1 MSSNLHI
8 EPFHGAHFGLLSL
21 HDKASIIAPLL
32 AERWQARL
40 TNSSA
45 FDTDTLGTFSGEVER
60 RLSPLECAL
69 RKAQLAVE
77 LTGADFGLGSEG
89 SFGASPWGF
98 GTYNQ
103 ELVACVPVRG
113 DWAVVGVYGSAF
125 AVDEYRPSDPVSQ
138 QRFWQQLP
146 AGQRV
151 MAVATDCDIRKS
163 IKGIATESEL
173 NAQLAAQFAENIP
186 ADLRITYDLRAHH
199 SPQRR
204 VHIARATENLLARLA
219 CNCPECERP
228 GFWPDQ
234 PETGLPCAD
243 CGTPTHSL
251 SARIAQCAGCGY
263 RQRTAVNKAL
273 ADPATCPWCNP

>member
-1 MSSNLHI
+1 MSFHPRALQ
-8 EPFHGAHFGLLSL
+8 FHGAHFGLLSL
-21 HDKASIIAPLL
+21 HHKASIIAPLL

-40 TNSSA
+40 TNSTA

-60 RLSPLECAL
+60 RLKPVECAL
-69 RKAQLAVE
+69 HKARLALE

-89 SFGASPWGF
+89 SFGASPWGI
-98 GTYNQ
+98 GTHNQ
-103 ELVACVPVRG
+103 ELVACVPAKG
-113 DWAVVGVYGSAF
+113 DWAVVGVYAAPF
-125 AVDEYRPSDPVSQ
+125 AADEYRYGETEAQ

-146 AGQRV
+146 AGQGV
-151 MAVATDCDIRKS
+151 MAVASGHKAGRS
-163 IKGIATESEL
+163 VKGITTQAEL
-173 NAQLAAQFAENIP
+173 EVQLAAHFVEQIP
-186 ADLRITYDLRAHH
+186 ADLRITYDLRAHQ

-204 VHIARATENLLARLA
+204 VHIARAAENLFARLA
-219 CNCPECERP
+219 CVCPDCARP

-234 PETGLPCAD
+234 TETGLPCAA

-263 RQRTAVNKAL
+263 QQRTAVAEAL